1 MFRVISNIIW
11 GIYEDETILHL
22 IIQLI
27 NIKVCS
33 YMYRVISNIIWEYL
47 KMGYYF

>member
-1 MFRVISNIIW
+1 MKMGN
-11 GIYEDETILHL
+11 LLL

-33 YMYRVISNIIWEYL
+33 YMYRVNSNVTRVILLLIIRLINSNICRY
-47 KMGYYF
+47 M